1 MKAIKN
7 GAMRGCVKVAGL
19 GAIGAAVVGL
29 GTLLA
34 YITRK
39 PEPDDS
45 FDEGYIDVPFDEE
58 E

>member
-19 GAIGAAVVGL
+19 GAIGAVAVGL

-34 YITRK
+34 YVTRK
-39 PEPDDS
+39 PEPEED
-45 FDEGYIDVPFDEE
+45 FDGYIDVPFDEDE